1 MVPFSIS
8 CSLMLDATSIFL
20 SCSWIIVF
28 VLDNGGVVTG
38 LEAFIFLRLCDNLIL
53 VLLLK
58 WGKSSSDSV
67 MNVCDGFLQ
76 ACHDV
81 VGRRVSLSEGS
92 EISSVSWFPIAVG
105 LSEIISL
112 RRWLVIISLRR
123 WRVKISLR
131 RWLLLISLRRWPL
144 IFNEA
149 PIFLSCWGADSQFLL
164 RRWLVIISLRH
175 WLVIMTLKRWLVII
189 SLRHWLVINPLRRW
203 LVII

>member
-112 RRWLVIISLRR
+112 RRWLVIIS
-123 WRVKISLR
+123 S
-131 RWLLLISLRRWPL
+131 
-144 IFNEA
+144 
-149 PIFLSCWGADSQFLL
+149 
-164 RRWLVIISLRH
+164 RRWLVIISLRP
-175 WLVIMTLKRWLVII
+175 WTLILNEAPIFFM
-189 SLRHWLVINPLRRW
+189 LRRG
-203 LVII
+203 LSIFIEVPPFKNSIVALTLIGYLLGAHGTIFY